1 MGAGAGSSC
10 QGDKYTELQAHA
22 KSESI
27 DIFQVE
33 D

>member
-1 MGAGAGSSC
+1 MGAGAGSSG
-10 QGDKYTELQAHA
+10 QGDKYTELQENA

-27 DIFQVE
+27 DVFQVE